1 MCCQINMPNPNAPE
15 KENATVPIMV
25 HAAMR
30 LLVMISIMTKIKVNE
45 AIAAISRSDF
55 TYCSMSR

>member
-45 AIAAISRSDF
+45 ALHD
-55 TYCSMSR
+55 